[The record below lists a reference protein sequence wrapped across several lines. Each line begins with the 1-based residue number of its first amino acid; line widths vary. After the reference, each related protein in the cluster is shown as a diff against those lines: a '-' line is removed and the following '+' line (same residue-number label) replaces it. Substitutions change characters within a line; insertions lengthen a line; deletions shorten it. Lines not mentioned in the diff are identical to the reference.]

1 MRPEQESMMLKDLLC
16 ILAHR
21 AGGQIVVSKTDFVTL
36 PPGQLRV
43 AAELDGS
50 IVLQYGDEKEACGGR
65 A

>member
-1 MRPEQESMMLKDLLC
+1 VRPEQESLMLKDLLC

-21 AGGQIVVSKTDFVTL
+21 AGGQLVISKDDFVTL

-50 IVLQYGDEKEACGGR
+50 IVLQYGDAKEACGGR